1 MELRLK
7 IFGLVF
13 QRDRIHLP
21 EKSSSRI
28 FRRVQSL
35 FRKKARAVNQVHGQ
49 VLRVC
54 KLFEGEGSAVLYGTN
69 VFRISGEHLLT
80 FDQQI
85 LGKIGRKNVAMLR
98 NLEIDQLRESSPDA
112 IASELSTMARKKPE
126 LANLRSLAL
135 LAVDSRFPE
144 EHGQDRGDMD
154 GTYNGEPACILPHLS
169 KLVVNG
175 NNMTLTVQQS
185 GRRNEVSLSPHH
197 LMTCC

>member
-1 MELRLK
+1 M
-7 IFGLVF
+7 
-13 QRDRIHLP
+13 
-21 EKSSSRI
+21 
-28 FRRVQSL
+28 
-35 FRKKARAVNQVHGQ
+35 
-49 VLRVC
+49 C

-69 VFRISGEHLLT
+69 VFCISAEHLLN

-98 NLEIDQLRESSPDA
+98 DLEIDQLRESSPDA
-112 IASELSTMARKKPE
+112 IASELSTMARMHPE

-154 GTYNGEPACILPHLS
+154 GIYNGGPACILPHLS

-175 NNMTLTVQQS
+175 NNMKLTVQHI
-185 GRRNEVSLSPHH
+185 GGRNEVSLSPHH
-197 LMTCC
+197 LKTCC